1 MTQYLTVKD
10 KFNRILDQ
18 ILIFQGYF
26 PLWGFLVI
34 LWSNINI
41 MRTKAQNVIFW
52 VGMLDTMIAG
62 IVIMTLIMILFDTYC
77 KGSEKE
83 GKIKIKYANSK
94 QPIYVLKTLCVGV
107 SVILAASLMLLT
119 KNYISYQPLINT
131 FHQYFTF
138 WLFGSMLTAWV
149 DFKPVITTAQRIAKK
164 MNLY

>member
-10 KFNRILDQ
+10 KFNRILNQ

-26 PLWGFLVI
+26 PLLSFLVI
-34 LWSNINI
+34 FWSNINI
-41 MRTKAQNVIFW
+41 MLTKAQDVIFG

-62 IVIMTLIMILFDTYC
+62 IVVMSLIMILNDTYC

-83 GKIKIKYANSK
+83 GKIKTKYANSK
-94 QPIYVLKTLCVGV
+94 YPIYIIKTLCVGV
-107 SVILAASLMLLT
+107 PVILANVLMRLTTKYIGYLSLV
-119 KNYISYQPLINT
+119 NT